1 MAASCGMPWS
11 LLMKMIRLTGLVLI
25 GTLAATMHAQTYK
38 ILSFFSNIPDAA
50 TGLLAQSRGGSL
62 LSMDRIGDVFRMS
75 PSGGYATI
83 LHDFGADSRNPGG
96 LILGRN
102 GRFYGTT
109 SNGGTNGYG
118 TIFEMTPDGIVKT
131 LHEFIGSGDSY
142 PQAPPIQSL
151 YGDFYGT
158 ATGVVDGTPGSL
170 YKITSNGDYT
180 ELHLFLGTDG
190 LNPVGPLV
198 QAANFWFYG
207 TASSGGAHGDGTI
220 FRISS
225 GGTFEVLHDFDGAD
239 GANPLAGLIQANDG
253 NFYGVTST
261 GGPYDGGVIFRMTP
275 AHQFTVLHNF
285 TGGSYT
291 SGPSAGN
298 DGAGPVWGLIQATD
312 GYLYGTTYGGGSAG
326 WGVLF
331 RISTS
336 GEFTVL
342 HNFAPGASCM
352 TSFTC
357 FDGATPGALI
367 QHTNGFLYGFTEG
380 GGEENEGVFFRY
392 DIGQPPF
399 VTYLPSYGRVGMTVQ
414 ILGQYFTA
422 DSQVFFNGT
431 PAKISEVEPTY
442 LKAVVPDGA
451 TSGFITVTTAK
462 GTLKSDKEFLVR
474 P

>member
-1 MAASCGMPWS
+1 
-11 LLMKMIRLTGLVLI
+11 MKMIRLAGLALV
-25 GTLAATMHAQTYK
+25 GALAATMHAQSYK
-38 ILSFFSNIPDAA
+38 VLSFFSNIPDAPA
-50 TGLLAQSRGGSL
+50 GLIAQSRGGSL
-62 LSMDRIGDVFRMS
+62 LTMDRIGDVFRMS
-75 PSGGYATI
+75 PSGGYATV

-96 LILGRN
+96 LTLGRN

-118 TIFEMTPDGIVKT
+118 TIYEMTPDGIVKN
-131 LHEFIGSGDSY
+131 LHEFIGSDDGY

-158 ATGVVDGTPGSL
+158 ATGVVDGTPGTL
-170 YKITSNGDYT
+170 YKINSYGDYT

-198 QAANFWFYG
+198 QATNYWFYG
-207 TASSGGAHGDGTI
+207 TASSGGAHGEGTI

-225 GGTFEVLHDFDGAD
+225 GGTFEALHNFDGTD

-253 NFYGVTST
+253 NFYGVTSR
-261 GGPYDGGVIFRMTP
+261 GGSYGGGVIFRMT
-275 AHQFTVLHNF
+275 ASHQFTVLHNF
-285 TGGSYT
+285 TGVTYT
-291 SGPSAGN
+291 AGPTAGN
-298 DGAGPVWGLIQATD
+298 DGAGPLWQLVQATD
-312 GYLYGTTYGGGSAG
+312 GYLYGTTYGGGSSG

-342 HNFAPGASCM
+342 HNFSPGPSCM
-352 TSFTC
+352 NSLAC
-357 FDGATPGALI
+357 FDGGTPGALI
-367 QHTNGFLYGFTEG
+367 QHTNGFLYGFTET
-380 GGEENEGVFFRY
+380 GGEESEGVFYRF

-422 DSQVFFNGT
+422 ESEVFFNGVQAQVT
-431 PAKISEVEPTY
+431 AVEPTY
-442 LKAVVPDGA
+442 MRAVVPDGA

-462 GTLKSDKEFLVR
+462 GTLKSDKVFLVR